1 MPGERS
7 ADVADFG
14 IRKTLDLGFD
24 EALARV
30 PEALKAE
37 GFGVLTEI
45 DVQATLKKK
54 LDVDFRRYHILGA
67 CNPPFA
73 HRALQHSL
81 EVGTL
86 MPCNVI
92 VYETDDRKTVVS
104 AVDPMQ
110 SMAAQGD
117 EALRPVADEVRRKL
131 QRVIESLA
139 PVIPEAALL
148 PRE

>member
-1 MPGERS
+1 M
-7 ADVADFG
+7 AALG

-24 EALARV
+24 EVLARA
-30 PEALKAE
+30 PEALTAE

-54 LDVDFRRYHILGA
+54 LDVDFRRYRILGA

-81 EVGTL
+81 DVGML
-86 MPCNVI
+86 LPCNVI

-110 SMAAQGD
+110 TMAAQGD
-117 EALRPVADEVRRKL
+117 PAMRPLAEQVRQKL
-131 QRVIESLA
+131 QRVIDSL
-139 PVIPEAALL
+139 
-148 PRE
+148 

>member
-1 MPGERS
+1 M
-7 ADVADFG
+7 AAFG
-14 IRKTLDLGFD
+14 IQKTLDLPFD
-24 EALARV
+24 EALAKI

-54 LDVDFRRYHILGA
+54 LDVDFRRYRILGA

-81 EVGTL
+81 DVGML
-86 MPCNVI
+86 LPCNVI

-110 SMAAQGD
+110 TMAAQGD
-117 EALRPVADEVRRKL
+117 QALRPLAEQVRQKL
-131 QRVIESLA
+131 QRVIDSL
-139 PVIPEAALL
+139 
-148 PRE
+148 

>member
-1 MPGERS
+1 M
-7 ADVADFG
+7 AAFG

-24 EALARV
+24 EALARI

-54 LDVDFRRYHILGA
+54 LDVDFRRYRILGA

-81 EVGTL
+81 DVGML
-86 MPCNVI
+86 LPCNVI

-110 SMAAQGD
+110 TMAAQGD
-117 EALRPVADEVRRKL
+117 PALRPLAEQVQQKL
-131 QRVIESLA
+131 QRVIDSL
-139 PVIPEAALL
+139 
-148 PRE
+148 

>member
-1 MPGERS
+1 
-7 ADVADFG
+7 VADFG
-14 IRKTLDLGFD
+14 IRRTLDLGFD
-24 EALARV
+24 EALVRV

-54 LDVDFRRYHILGA
+54 LDVDFRRYRILGA

-73 HRALQHSL
+73 YRALQRSL
-81 EVGTL
+81 DVGMM
-86 MPCNVI
+86 MPCNVV

-110 SMAAQGD
+110 TMAAQGD
-117 EALRPVADEVRRKL
+117 EAIRPIAAEVRQKL
-131 QRVIESLA
+131 KRVIDSL
-139 PVIPEAALL
+139 
-148 PRE
+148 

>member
-1 MPGERS
+1 
-7 ADVADFG
+7 VAAFG

-24 EALARV
+24 EALAKL

-54 LDVDFRRYHILGA
+54 LDVDFRRYRILGA

-81 EVGTL
+81 DVGML

-104 AVDPMQ
+104 AVDPVQ
-110 SMAAQGD
+110 SMAAQD
-117 EALRPVADEVRRKL
+117 DPAMQALAEQVGQKL
-131 QRVIESLA
+131 QRVIDRL
-139 PVIPEAALL
+139 
-148 PRE
+148 